1 MLGTR
6 SIQALLTESR
16 ARFDAAIADLPSE
29 ALEETPAVGTWP
41 VRNVVAHLID
51 WHTELLLAAS
61 HGLGGAPPAG
71 HPITGDDYNDKCVAR
86 HASESWA
93 QLAASF
99 RATFDRAEAIARGS
113 TPEQLD
119 APATYPW
126 GGGGTVEGML
136 AALAEHQDEHN
147 AQLEAWRATGT
158 PA

>member
-1 MLGTR
+1 MLDTR
-6 SIQALLTESR
+6 TIQASLAESR

-51 WHTELLLAAS
+51 WHTELLLAAE
-61 HGLGGAPPAG
+61 HGLGGAQPAG
-71 HPITGDDYNDKCVAR
+71 HPITDDDYNAKSVAR
-86 HASESWA
+86 HSGEDWA

-99 RATFDRAEAIARGS
+99 RATFDRAVAIARDS
-113 TPEQLD
+113 TPEQLA

-126 GGGGTVEGML
+126 GGDGTVEGML
-136 AALAEHQDEHN
+136 VALVEHQDEHN
-147 AQLEAWRATGT
+147 AQLESWRATGI